1 MRHVAVMTVTGS
13 IGLTFLFLVD
23 FASLFYVSL
32 LGRDVLTAGVGFA
45 GAVQFFTVS
54 VCIGLSIAAMALV
67 SRAIGARETGRAR
80 QNATS
85 ALMISISIM
94 VVIAFITL
102 LLRYQILAL
111 IGAKGEAAQV
121 AADFLMISL
130 PSLPFVGTGMVTASI
145 LRAEGD
151 ARAAMMVT
159 VTGGAAAMVLDPLLI
174 FGLDLGVDGAAMT
187 VALSRGISALVGL
200 RACMRRDLL
209 APPSVSNAIGF
220 TRPFFSI
227 AGAAILTQLSTPFG
241 NILLTWSISSH
252 GDSAVAGWAVAS
264 RLTVLAFGGIFAL
277 SGAIGGIIGQ
287 NYGARLPD
295 RVAMAYRDSLI
306 FAGVYVVATWIL
318 LASLAGVIARG
329 FGVEAEG
336 TDVVYAFCYIGA
348 GGFMFNAAL
357 FVANA
362 SFNNLG
368 RPLLS
373 SAFNWTRDGIVIPLA
388 LFTIPLSWGAP
399 GVVYAQA
406 AAGLL
411 VGSVAVLS
419 GWRLSRNPDFSKLPP
434 ARQVASGG
442 GND

>member
-174 FGLDLGVDGAAMT
+174 FRPRP
-187 VALSRGISALVGL
+187 RG
-200 RACMRRDLL
+200 
-209 APPSVSNAIGF
+209 
-220 TRPFFSI
+220 
-227 AGAAILTQLSTPFG
+227 
-241 NILLTWSISSH
+241 
-252 GDSAVAGWAVAS
+252 
-264 RLTVLAFGGIFAL
+264 
-277 SGAIGGIIGQ
+277 
-287 NYGARLPD
+287 
-295 RVAMAYRDSLI
+295 
-306 FAGVYVVATWIL
+306 
-318 LASLAGVIARG
+318 
-329 FGVEAEG
+329 
-336 TDVVYAFCYIGA
+336 
-348 GGFMFNAAL
+348 
-357 FVANA
+357 
-362 SFNNLG
+362 G
-368 RPLLS
+368 R
-373 SAFNWTRDGIVIPLA
+373 
-388 LFTIPLSWGAP
+388 
-399 GVVYAQA
+399 
-406 AAGLL
+406 
-411 VGSVAVLS
+411 
-419 GWRLSRNPDFSKLPP
+419 
-434 ARQVASGG
+434 G
-442 GND
+442 GNDCGAEPGDFRPGGASGLYAPRSPRAAFRQQCDRFHEAVFLHCRRGDPDPAFYAFR